1 MNDWTTIFVTEQ
13 LYRAEIVKS
22 LLCDN
27 GIEAVIMNHK
37 DSSFKIGT
45 IEVMVSVNERDK
57 ATELI
62 KSINCE

>member
-45 IEVMVSVNERDK
+45 IEVMVSANERDK

>member
-13 LYRAEIVKS
+13 LYRAEIIKS

-45 IEVMVSVNERDK
+45 IEVMVSANERDK